1 MTDLPVDEQEVGRE
15 AEQGGNSG
23 GNRQVALKVVLET
36 HKGESCLSL
45 GVLRAWGR
53 VAFTVPR

>member
-45 GVLRAWGR
+45 GGY
-53 VAFTVPR
+53 